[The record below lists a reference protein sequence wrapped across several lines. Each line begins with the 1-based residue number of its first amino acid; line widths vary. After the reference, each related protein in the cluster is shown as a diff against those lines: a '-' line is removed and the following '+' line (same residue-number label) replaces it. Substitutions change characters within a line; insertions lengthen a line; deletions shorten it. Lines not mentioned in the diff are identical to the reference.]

1 MSEQSNRDLKT
12 TLRELTADELDYPS
26 GGMMNPRLPS
36 DGGDS
41 GPGGFFVGASVR
53 VFLAGVQIL

>member
-12 TLRELTADELDYPS
+12 TPRGLTADELDHPS

-36 DGGDS
+36 DRGGS

-53 VFLAGVQIL
+53 VFPAGVQIL